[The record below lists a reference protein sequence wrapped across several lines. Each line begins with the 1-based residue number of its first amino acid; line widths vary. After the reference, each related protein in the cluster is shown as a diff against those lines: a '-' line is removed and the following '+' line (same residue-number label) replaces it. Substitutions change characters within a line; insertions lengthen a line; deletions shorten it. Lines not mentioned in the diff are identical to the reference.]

1 MSRSEWNVYKLYNWK
16 QVENIALSSEENI
29 HLHEKHEGNS
39 DKTLDPLHLHIL
51 HTYHRQ
57 YLW

>member
-1 MSRSEWNVYKLYNWK
+1 M
-16 QVENIALSSEENI
+16 SSEENI
-29 HLHEKHEGNS
+29 HLHETHEGNS

-51 HTYHRQ
+51 HTYHHQ